1 MPKLLQFLLVHA
13 VIGFGV
19 AGVFVASLIL
29 FDIGGFATLAARSDV
44 APLAV
49 SVLTFFLGLTF
60 ASVQMGV
67 AIMLLPKAPD
77 AGPRG
82 GRGLPAVLVPAYAR
96 AGARRR

>member
-19 AGVFVASLIL
+19 AGLFVSALIL
-29 FDIGGFATLAARSDV
+29 LDIGGFATLVSRSDI

-67 AIMLLPKAPD
+67 AVMLLPKENDP
-77 AGPRG
+77 GPRG
-82 GRGLPAVLVPAYAR
+82 GRRVPAVLVPAYAK
-96 AGARRR
+96 ASARR

>member
-13 VIGFGV
+13 VIGFGI
-19 AGVFVASLIL
+19 AGFFVASLIV
-29 FDIGGFATLAARSDV
+29 FDIGGFATLASGSDV

-60 ASVQMGV
+60 ASVQMGAAV
-67 AIMLLPKAPD
+67 MLLPKEHD

-82 GRGLPAVLVPAYAR
+82 GHRLPASPAPAYATAR
-96 AGARRR
+96 ARR

>member
-19 AGVFVASLIL
+19 AGAFVAGLIV
-29 FDIGGFATLAARSDV
+29 FDVGGFATLASRSDV

-67 AIMLLPKAPD
+67 AVMLLPKD
-77 AGPRG
+77 DEAGPRG
-82 GRGLPAVLVPAYAR
+82 GHGRPAALAPAYAR
-96 AGARRR
+96 APARR